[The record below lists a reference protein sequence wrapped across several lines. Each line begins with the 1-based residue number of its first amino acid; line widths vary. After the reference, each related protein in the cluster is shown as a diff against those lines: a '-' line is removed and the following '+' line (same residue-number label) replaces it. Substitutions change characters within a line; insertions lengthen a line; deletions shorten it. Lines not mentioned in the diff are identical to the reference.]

1 LLAHKHDGA
10 STLFVSQTKQ
20 FDEEDSQVSHLSE
33 QVITLAD
40 PTGESLIER
49 DSASAGASGHDGGV
63 VYPSAHVIQSVADP
77 EQVSHWISQIPQ
89 AVTPS
94 IS

>member
-10 STLFVSQTKQ
+10 STLFASQVKQ
-20 FDEEDSQVSHLSE
+20 FVEVDSQVSHLSA

-40 PTGESLIER
+40 PTGEFVIES
-49 DSASAGASGHDGGV
+49 DSASGGANGHDGGV
-63 VYPSAHVIQSVADP
+63 IYPSAHVIHDVASL

-89 AVTPS
+89 ADSPS
-94 IS
+94 ML